1 VKGEVLYESLARG
14 HATKLIQECPDLAV
28 ITGWLGSQRR
38 AAAVSAFRVSANSK
52 KPGRVVERIS
62 KHLRPAFGRVHLA
75 QWDKE
80 MKAVIA
86 VRLASAS
93 ETDVFAMTID
103 EQKAF
108 TERSII
114 LSDLLFFARGQECST
129 NINIAANISH
139 HTVSRLLERGA
150 STPETIKAD
159 VLKILQD
166 VRALRAFLSL
176 GIEHSLS
183 KLQGDITY
191 DFILPYGDGG
201 LIVRTLRINTSVKS
215 FFSDPMPV
223 FSVRTYLDGSM
234 LSTRD
239 RERMAGF
246 RLSRDPIVSAEDS
259 RHILAW
265 IQGNA
270 EETDP
275 RRRLLVSQDPD
286 YGTAP

>member
-1 VKGEVLYESLARG
+1 M
-14 HATKLIQECPDLAV
+14 I
-28 ITGWLGSQRR
+28 
-38 AAAVSAFRVSANSK
+38 
-52 KPGRVVERIS
+52 ERIS
-62 KHLRPAFGRVHLA
+62 KHVRPAFGRVHLA

-80 MKAVIA
+80 MKAVFS
-86 VRLASAS
+86 VRLVSAR
-93 ETDVFAMTID
+93 ETDVFAMSID

-108 TERSII
+108 SEGSVI
-114 LSDLLFFARGQECST
+114 LSDLLFFARGREYST

-139 HTVSRLLERGA
+139 HAIARLLERGA

-159 VLKILQD
+159 VLMILQD
-166 VRALRAFLSL
+166 VRALRNFLSS

-183 KLQGDITY
+183 KLKGEITY
-191 DFILPYGDGG
+191 DLIVPYGEGG
-201 LIVRTLRINTSVKS
+201 LIVRTLRINTAVKP
-215 FFSDPMPV
+215 FFSDPMPI
-223 FSVRTYLDGSM
+223 FSIRTYLDDLM
-234 LSTRD
+234 LGPRD

-246 RLSRDPIVSAEDS
+246 RLSRDSIVSAEDS

-286 YGTAP
+286 SDTAS

>member
-1 VKGEVLYESLARG
+1 MYESLARG
-14 HATKLIQECPDLAV
+14 YATKLIQERPDLAV
-28 ITGWLGSQRR
+28 ITGWLGSPRR

-80 MKAVIA
+80 MKAVFA

-103 EQKAF
+103 EQKSF

-114 LSDLLFFARGQECST
+114 LSDLLFLSREQECST

-159 VLKILQD
+159 VLKILQE
-166 VRALRAFLSL
+166 VRALRNFLSS

-191 DFILPYGDGG
+191 DFIVLYGDGG
-201 LIVRTLRINTSVKS
+201 LIVRTLRINTSMKS

-275 RRRLLVSQDPD
+275 QRRLLVSQDPD